1 MLVWDATSTHIS
13 VFVAQQLLHL
23 LSVDYSG
30 TRNSARKMFRTLPW
44 VKELRIFN
52 PFATRCRKPWYFK
65 HCIWINIKSFKYE
78 RFTPLGCKKYRN
90 KKNWVCIKNSVYFL
104 ILILID
110 IERWFDIYQSDKFSI
125 DKSENTAHDDFSIV
139 L

>member
-1 MLVWDATSTHIS
+1 M
-13 VFVAQQLLHL
+13 
-23 LSVDYSG
+23 
-30 TRNSARKMFRTLPW
+30 
-44 VKELRIFN
+44 
-52 PFATRCRKPWYFK
+52 
-65 HCIWINIKSFKYE
+65 
-78 RFTPLGCKKYRN
+78 
-90 KKNWVCIKNSVYFL
+90 KNSVYFL